1 MVVSIFTPVDA
12 GINVALIYS
21 DRMLL
26 LSVGHMWMIFTP
38 VIPGVGSALNWATK
52 MLLPSGEHGAFGHCY
67 CNIGDLV

>member
-1 MVVSIFTPVDA
+1 MP
-12 GINVALIYS
+12 
-21 DRMLL
+21 L